1 MAEQGAPWWER
12 RWGVAA
18 LALLAALPLIW
29 PTVPPLVDLPGHMG
43 RFRVELEIAHSPVL
57 QHFYSFHWALIGNL
71 GLDLLIIPIAKI
83 FGLELGTKL
92 IVLAI
97 PPMTVA
103 GFLWVARE
111 VHGRVPPTALFAI
124 PFAYGHPFIFGFV
137 NFALSMAFAF
147 LAFALW
153 LRLARLGHIWLR
165 AALFVP
171 LSMALWVVHT
181 YGWGALGVMAFS
193 AELVRQYDSG
203 KNVVRAG
210 LASALQCLSLA
221 PPILLM
227 LIWRSGQHVG
237 GETGDWFN
245 WSAKYLWLISA
256 LRDRWY
262 IFDFLSVAAMLLL
275 LFEAI
280 RSPRL
285 SFSRNL
291 AASALFLLLVY
302 LMLPRI
308 VFGSAYADMRLV
320 PYLIAVA
327 VIAIRFR
334 DTADAAFA
342 RRFAWLAMLF
352 VLLRIGGNTVSFW
365 MLDRTYDRELAALDH
380 VPEGARLVS
389 FVGTRCGQPW
399 RMSRLEHLPAMAIV
413 RRNAYSND
421 QWSMAGAQLLRTNYH
436 EAGGFEHDASQMV
449 TEKKCKYEV
458 WRSLDQSLARFPR
471 YAFDYVWLIQPPR
484 YDPRLTQG
492 LQPIWRSGT
501 SILYRVA
508 DRTPVALP
516 PEAAMSNLSPP
527 KGPA

>member
-1 MAEQGAPWWER
+1 
-12 RWGVAA
+12 
-18 LALLAALPLIW
+18 
-29 PTVPPLVDLPGHMG
+29 
-43 RFRVELEIAHSPVL
+43 
-57 QHFYSFHWALIGNL
+57 
-71 GLDLLIIPIAKI
+71 
-83 FGLELGTKL
+83 
-92 IVLAI
+92 
-97 PPMTVA
+97 
-103 GFLWVARE
+103 
-111 VHGRVPPTALFAI
+111 
-124 PFAYGHPFIFGFV
+124 
-137 NFALSMAFAF
+137 MAFAF

-153 LRLARLGHIWLR
+153 LRLARLGHTWLR

-210 LASALQCLSLA
+210 FASALQCLSLA

-245 WSAKYLWLISA
+245 WHAKYIWLISV

-262 IFDFLSVAAMLLL
+262 WFDVASLGVVIIL
-275 LFEAI
+275 LFDAI
-280 RSPRL
+280 RSPKL

-291 AASALFLLLVY
+291 AASALFLLFVY

-327 VIAIRFR
+327 LIAIRLR
-334 DTADAAFA
+334 DNSDAVFT
-342 RRFAWLAMLF
+342 RRLAWLAMAF
-352 VLLRIGGNTVSFW
+352 VILRIGGNTISFW

-413 RRNAYSND
+413 RRDAYSND

-449 TEKKCKYEV
+449 TEKRCKYEV

-471 YAFDYVWLIQPPR
+471 DAFDYVWLIQPPPF
-484 YDPRLTQG
+484 DPRLTQG

-501 SILYRVA
+501 SILYRVV

-516 PEAAMSNLSPP
+516 PDAAMSNLSPP